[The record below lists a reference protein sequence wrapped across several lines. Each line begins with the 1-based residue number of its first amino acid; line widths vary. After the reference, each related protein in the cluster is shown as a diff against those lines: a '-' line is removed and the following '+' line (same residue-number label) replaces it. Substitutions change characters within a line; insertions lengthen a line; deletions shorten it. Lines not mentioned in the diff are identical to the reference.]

1 MHLALWERSFPNK
14 IMNRIVITRIKK
26 EQATFLLYLVFD
38 ENRTLLDLQVFEEEN
53 SLLGQIYVG
62 YVEKIVPNIQA
73 AFLKIGDGKKCYLP
87 LTDIKQPIYAKKQ
100 SEKKVLSEGD
110 CLLVQ
115 VTKDAVKTKD
125 AIVSTK
131 LTLHGKYCFLTTE
144 NARLGVSQK
153 LTEDESKR
161 LLSLLTEVCAG
172 HEELG
177 YGMVLRTNARDVS
190 ANDLTA
196 DLQEVIASYRNLLNY
211 GIHKKAFELLYQPM
225 SGHLQKIKAIDA
237 SVSFEILTDQE
248 DVFAQID
255 SAFPQYVSE
264 KKLLRHKDDVISL
277 LTLYSIRK
285 HLEECTQKKVWLKSG
300 ANLIIEQLETLTF
313 IDINSSKNVS
323 KKEDTLFYINME
335 AAEEIARQIRLRNLS
350 GMILIDFINMKSKEQ
365 EEELIAFLKKQI
377 SKDLVPTKFVDI
389 TKLGLVE
396 LTRKKGYKSLKEILE
411 GA

>member
-225 SGHLQKIKAIDA
+225 SGYLQKIKAIDA

-264 KKLLRHKDDVISL
+264 KKLLRHKDDVISF

-285 HLEECTQKKVWLKSG
+285 HLEECTKKKSV
-300 ANLIIEQLETLTF
+300 A
-313 IDINSSKNVS
+313 
-323 KKEDTLFYINME
+323 
-335 AAEEIARQIRLRNLS
+335 
-350 GMILIDFINMKSKEQ
+350 
-365 EEELIAFLKKQI
+365 
-377 SKDLVPTKFVDI
+377 
-389 TKLGLVE
+389 
-396 LTRKKGYKSLKEILE
+396 
-411 GA
+411 